1 MKDQQIVPGQTSKT
15 FSNRWYSDA
24 NVSCGLTGQKYR
36 SPSVMV
42 NNHYEVMYDETEIC
56 ALKGSTVEIS
66 CSYRYPTR
74 IDNQKTRVKHTFWF
88 RKLPS
93 GVLLDLKNDS
103 DYSRR
108 VRYGGGEKNC
118 TLIISNLTERDS
130 AEYKFRFV
138 TNQLR
143 GKMTGSPGVKL
154 SVSDPQLQIRVR
166 KSISHPDNLKWI
178 ELTCQTSCQLSDPPS
193 YIWFKNG
200 EKFAEKKKN
209 YVLLQPF
216 SFPDSYHCAIQQ
228 HERFP
233 SPPVDA
239 PKPPSVSVSPSGE
252 IVEGSSVTLTCSSDA
267 NPAASYSWYKAQQFI
282 QDGVQL
288 VFQSIQSSESG
299 QYSCMAEYELMWS
312 KSEGTW
318 IDVEH
323 APKPPSVSV
332 SPSGEI
338 VEGSSVTLTCS
349 SDANPAASYSWYRGN
364 QTLSEEQ
371 NGLLHFTSISY
382 KDRGNYYCQSKNHHG
397 QTNSTLQYLDVQY
410 APKLLSVSVSPSGR
424 IIEGHSVNLTCSSDA
439 NPAAHYSWY
448 REGEDTPKAS
458 GQTFTITDSR
468 SEHSGMYYCEAQNRR
483 GRLNSTLHLVIEP
496 AVFPDKPKLVAVGIL
511 LAVFLLTAT
520 LCAFRKWK
528 TPNSLFQLGEEPD
541 SSERQQEDLHYATIR
556 FVRPQTDSI
565 NSTITTAGTSRQTQQ
580 EQVDVVYAA
589 VNIHQASSS
598 TKHFHQDPLEDPS
611 ALYSTVKKIQRTSCE
626 DLNQVKTAELLN

>member
-1 MKDQQIVPGQTSKT
+1 MYPFLTM
-15 FSNRWYSDA
+15 FSN
-24 NVSCGLTGQKYR
+24 VFFITE
-36 SPSVMV
+36 V
-42 NNHYEVMYDETEIC
+42 NDHWDLNYPETEIC

-74 IDNQKTRVKHTFWF
+74 IENHETRVDRTFWF
-88 RKLPS
+88 REKHNGFSP
-93 GVLLDLKNDS
+93 DQKNDWK
-103 DYSRR
+103 YSSR

-118 TLIISNLTERDS
+118 TLIISNLTETDS
-130 AEYKFRFV
+130 AEYKFRFI
-138 TNQLR
+138 TNHRR
-143 GKMTGSPGVKL
+143 GKFTGSPGVKL

-166 KSISHPDNLKWI
+166 KSIFHPDNLKWI
-178 ELTCQTSCQLSDPPS
+178 ELTCQTSCQLSDRPS

-216 SFPDSYHCAIQQ
+216 KITASLIFM
-228 HERFP
+228 
-233 SPPVDA
+233 SPPDA
-239 PKPPSVSVSPSGE
+239 PKPPSVSMSPSGE

-282 QDGVQL
+282 QGGVQL

-312 KSEGTW
+312 KSKGTW
-318 IDVEH
+318 IDVKY

-410 APKLLSVSVSPSGR
+410 APKLLSVSVSPSGL

-439 NPAAHYSWY
+439 NPAASYSWY
-448 REGEDTPKAS
+448 REGEDTPEAS

-496 AVFPDKPKLVAVGIL
+496 
-511 LAVFLLTAT
+511 
-520 LCAFRKWK
+520 
-528 TPNSLFQLGEEPD
+528 GEFF
-541 SSERQQEDLHYATIR
+541 S
-556 FVRPQTDSI
+556 
-565 NSTITTAGTSRQTQQ
+565 GTQM
-580 EQVDVVYAA
+580 
-589 VNIHQASSS
+589 N
-598 TKHFHQDPLEDPS
+598 
-611 ALYSTVKKIQRTSCE
+611 
-626 DLNQVKTAELLN
+626 N